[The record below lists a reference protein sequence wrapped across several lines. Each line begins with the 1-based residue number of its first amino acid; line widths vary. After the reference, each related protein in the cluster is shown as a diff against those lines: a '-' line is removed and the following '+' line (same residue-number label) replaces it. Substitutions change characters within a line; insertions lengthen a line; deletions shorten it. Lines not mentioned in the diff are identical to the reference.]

1 MPLKASPAEIQKF
14 SSDMHDKHGQLI
26 SLINQVKA
34 NEDATTATW
43 SGEAR
48 GAFDSFMERYYEL
61 ARQMNNQ
68 LQQTADNVASAGK
81 TFEGADQ
88 SHSADIANASS
99 SLNL

>member
-14 SSDMHDKHGQLI
+14 SSSMHDKHGQLI
-26 SLINQVKA
+26 NLINQVKS

-61 ARQMNNQ
+61 ARQMNDK
-68 LQQTADNVASAGK
+68 LQATADNVASAGK
-81 TFEGADQ
+81 SFEGADQ
-88 SHSADIANASS
+88 SHSSDIHSASS
-99 SLNL
+99 SLNI